1 MAEQQRRWGWLALVA
16 AVVVIGWAAQHGG
29 HGSGASGTTV
39 AASAGPSGTRP
50 SPGGSG
56 HPAPSA
62 SASPDQNVPSDF
74 AAPVV
79 EYARQAGI
87 DPQLLMAI
95 LYNESY
101 KPHDPAFQKAWLRL
115 KPGAALGIANMHEA
129 AYDETRTGRGFADRG
144 WLDLAD
150 DPGLAIEAAAW
161 YLHDLAAQ
169 LPAHPSGGYTEDQL
183 LAMGYNAGASNMLA
197 FARGVTPGSLSQ
209 TYLDTLRQNWDT
221 AGQVVKPYL

>member
-1 MAEQQRRWGWLALVA
+1 MAERQRRWGWVALVV

-29 HGSGASGTTV
+29 HDTGASGTTV
-39 AASAGPSGTRP
+39 AASADPSTRP
-50 SPGGSG
+50 SPGGSA

-101 KPHDPAFQKAWLRL
+101 KPHDPAFQKAWLQL

-129 AYDETRTGRGFADRG
+129 TYDETRTGRSFAG
-144 WLDLAD
+144 HSWQELAD
-150 DPGLAIEAAAW
+150 NPGLAIEAAAW

-169 LPAHPSGGYTEDQL
+169 LPAHPAGPYTEDQL

-197 FARGVTPGSLSQ
+197 FARGVPPGSLSQ
-209 TYLDTLRQNWDT
+209 TYLDTLRQNWAT
-221 AGQVVKPYL
+221 AGQVVKSYL